1 MRNKNIIWTLVCMSL
16 FSFIG
21 CIEENF
27 ENITPAERGDEV
39 VFGARAGFESSDPD
53 TKTVYSGATYEANGK
68 LYERI
73 DWVTGATDMIEVYCN
88 EAAAGPNCHY
98 VVNSSSSDHNAT
110 TGKDYATLK
119 EMGETSLQWGSSAPH
134 TFYAMYPSER
144 MFDTTD
150 EEGNII
156 TVDMGVEMKNT
167 ILTGI
172 VPTFQNPTEI
182 KETANGYEAVPDMRY
197 AYMAAKTTA
206 SSNPVNLTFV
216 PLVTAV
222 EIELTLADN
231 PEGQT
236 YKNVYVGEIQVSTPE
251 SSTQKYT
258 QPIAGRFTSDLSGW
272 DGVGYPSCTLV
283 EGSGVGQIQI
293 TTRKMN
299 KATGIEE
306 PVCLTPGQSLK
317 FTVFL
322 LPTADIKNLV
332 VRYSMDGASAYKSK
346 TLTGS
351 NIPAHI
357 KTRIKQLALPATTK
371 EVVIDASKWMS
382 QLEQTTSLRRLS
394 LPGTGGSFS
403 YNYTTASDKQYY
415 SQQTLDIDQQWSAG
429 IRAFEVIVN
438 RPSNSSTSLGGEFVK
453 CNKKSMN
460 VTFNAVMDK
469 LVEKVRTPLTPG
481 GTDYSECAVVI
492 LTYQPEGNSPD
503 RNGEAFA
510 GSLNTWYTSYANKG
524 VLQKYTPD
532 LTIEKAKGSIMV
544 IVRLNQKDEKEGGI
558 LGTVQ
563 TGVNNYNAAVTTLV
577 DTPFLLV
584 NGCGTAK
591 DRWGAR
597 GYKVNETAFPHI
609 SNSYSGN
616 NIIETFMES
625 GYLFTTTGNTYTTSY
640 TSGNNTITR
649 AKPNDPEE
657 LAFGFETNASDVT
670 CWYQE
675 WARVVDTPYKR
686 NASSG
691 FLGIGGNDAC
701 YWFESYQEK
710 LNNATVTFDMAVDN
724 DARWSNHIFINSLCG
739 YLVTDDFSDS
749 YVQSTGTAYGGSGG
763 DIKGLAD
770 LITPAFYTH
779 VLNRSKDN
787 TTGPTGIVLMD
798 YVSNNPEDGGAC
810 FLPGLIIANNF
821 KYNN

>member
-1 MRNKNIIWTLVCMSL
+1 MNNKYILSIFLCISVMA
-16 FSFIG
+16 FSG

-27 ENITPAERGDEV
+27 ENVTSAVRGDEV

-53 TKTVYSGATYEANGK
+53 TRTVYSGETYTVNGTT
-68 LYERI
+68 YERI

-88 EAAAGPNCHY
+88 EAVAGPNCHY
-98 VVNSSSSDHNAT
+98 FVNSSSSDHNAK

-119 EMGETSLQWGSSAPH
+119 KMGDASLQWGSSAPH

-144 MFDTTD
+144 MFDTED

-172 VPTFQNPTEI
+172 VPTFQNPTKI

-197 AYMAAKTTA
+197 AYMAAKTIA

-231 PEGQT
+231 PEGTT

-251 SSTQKYT
+251 VSTQKYT

-272 DGVGYPSCTLV
+272 DGAGYPSCTLV
-283 EGSGVGQIQI
+283 DGSGEGQIQI
-293 TTRKMN
+293 TTRIMN
-299 KATGIEE
+299 KDSGIEE

-322 LPTADIKNLV
+322 LPTANIENLV

-351 NIPAHI
+351 TIPAHI
-357 KTRIKQLALPATTK
+357 KTRIKKLALPATTE

-382 QLEQTTSLRRLS
+382 QIPQTTSLRKLS
-394 LPGTGGSFS
+394 IPGTGGSFS

-415 SQQTLDIDQQWSAG
+415 SQQTLDIDKQWSAG

-453 CNKKSMN
+453 CNKKSME
-460 VTFNAVMDK
+460 VTFTEVMDM

-492 LTYQPEGNSPD
+492 LTYQPEGLSPD

-524 VLQKYTPD
+524 ILKKYTPD
-532 LTIEKAKGSIMV
+532 LTVKDAKGSIMV
-544 IVRLNQKDEKEGGI
+544 IVRLNQKDEKDGG
-558 LGTVQ
+558 TFSD
-563 TGVNNYNAAVTTLV
+563 AATELAGCPFVLV
-577 DTPFLLV
+577 D
-584 NGCGTAK
+584 GCGTAK

-597 GYKVNETAFPHI
+597 GYKVNGTAFPHI

-640 TSGNNTITR
+640 TSGGNTITR
-649 AKPNDPEE
+649 AKPNDPTE
-657 LAFGFETNASDVT
+657 LAFGFETNSSDIT

-686 NASSG
+686 DASSG
-691 FLGIGGNDAC
+691 FLGFGANDAC

-724 DARWSNHIFINSLCG
+724 DPRWSNHIFINSLCG

-749 YVQSTGTAYGGSGG
+749 YVQSTGLTYGGSGG

-787 TTGPTGIVLMD
+787 TTGPTGIVMMD

-810 FLPGLIIANNF
+810 FLPGLIIANNL

>member
-1 MRNKNIIWTLVCMSL
+1 MRNKKYFWTLLCVSL
-16 FSFIG
+16 VSFTG

-27 ENITPAERGDEV
+27 ENVFPAVRGNEV
-39 VFGARAGFESSDPD
+39 VFGARAGFESSGLD
-53 TKTVYSGATYEANGK
+53 TRTVYSGETYKANGK
-68 LYERI
+68 IYERI
-73 DWVTGATDMIEVYCN
+73 DWVTGASDMIEIYCK
-88 EAAAGPNCHY
+88 EAADGQNCDY
-98 VVNSSSSDHNAT
+98 IVNSSDSDHNTT
-110 TGKDYATLK
+110 TGNDYATLQK
-119 EMGETSLQWGSSAPH
+119 IGETSLQWGGSTPH

-144 MFDTTD
+144 MFDTVN
-150 EEGNII
+150 EEGNVT
-156 TVDMGVEMKNT
+156 TVEMGVEMNGP
-167 ILTGI
+167 ILTGV
-172 VPTFQNPTEI
+172 VPTFQNPI
-182 KETANGYEAVPDMRY
+182 KINETANGYVAVPDMRY

-236 YKNVYVGEIQVSTPE
+236 YQNVYVGEIQISTPPTE
-251 SSTQKYT
+251 DGNQKYT
-258 QPIAGRFTSDLSGW
+258 QPIAGKFTANLNGW
-272 DGVGYPSCTLV
+272 NGTSHPSSTLV
-283 EGSGVGQIQI
+283 EGSGAGQIQI
-293 TTRKMN
+293 STRKMN
-299 KATGIEE
+299 DNTGIEE
-306 PVCLTPGQSLK
+306 PICLTPGQSLK

-322 LPTADIKNLV
+322 LPTADINNLV
-332 VRYSMDGASAYKSK
+332 VRYSMDGASAYRSK

-351 NIPAHI
+351 TIPAHI
-357 KTRIKQLALPATTK
+357 KTRISKLALPTTTT
-371 EVVIDASKWMS
+371 EFVIDASKWMS
-382 QLEQTTSLRRLS
+382 QIEQATSLRRLS

-403 YNYTTASDKQYY
+403 YNYTESDKQYY
-415 SQQTLDIDQQWSAG
+415 SQQTLTLDQQWAIG

-438 RPSNSSTSLGGEFVK
+438 RPSNSSTSLGGEYVK
-453 CNKKSMN
+453 CNKKSMG
-460 VTFNAVMDK
+460 VTFDEVMNK
-469 LVEKVRTPLTPG
+469 LVEKVKTPLPPA
-481 GTDYSECAVVI
+481 GTDSSACAVAI
-492 LTYQPEGNSPD
+492 LTPQPAGRSPN
-503 RNGEAFA
+503 RTGEEFA

-524 VLQKYTPD
+524 VLKKYTPD
-532 LTIEKAKGSIMV
+532 MTIKDAQGSIMV
-544 IVRLNQKDEKEGGI
+544 IVRLNQKDEKDGGTFSDAA
-558 LGTVQ
+558 TVL
-563 TGVNNYNAAVTTLV
+563 TDCPFILV
-577 DTPFLLV
+577 D
-584 NGCGTAK
+584 GCGTAK

-597 GYKVNETAFPHI
+597 GYKANGTAFPHI
-609 SNSYSGN
+609 SNSSSGN

-625 GYLFTTTGNTYTTSY
+625 GYLFTTAGNTYTTSY
-640 TSGNNTITR
+640 TSGNYTITR
-649 AKPNDPEE
+649 AEPNKPEQ
-657 LAFGFETNASDVT
+657 LAFGFETNSSDVT

-739 YLVTDDFSDS
+739 YLVTDEFSDS
-749 YVQSTGTAYGGSGG
+749 YVQSTGWTYGGSGG

-779 VLNRSKDN
+779 VLDRSKDN
-787 TTGPTGIVLMD
+787 TTGPTGIVMMD